1 MADLG
6 DIIARAATNAALA
19 QSEQL
24 TGIPFF
30 QQAQARQE
38 RESVRQDQLSAN
50 QSRLRA
56 ALNTGLVTAED
67 VDAAG
72 GREALAKDKA
82 FDKIFDGL
90 LESNRRRISQE
101 ESDEAQMLQAR
112 IGAAQ
117 AGVILTGGESREEI
131 LLRTA
136 NARQKEDERE
146 RQETLLTQRH
156 TAVSALLEDLRQN
169 PNPSD
174 QEIAAT
180 QEAVR
185 VFESQAAE
193 HGKLGES
200 LTTAL
205 RAGVQATVRGVDQNR
220 AVNQGVQG
228 VRTGSVA
235 ALANT
240 PPEHRDA
247 VRNNAE
253 VAEAMNARQRT
264 LTEIQ
269 KIGNLDQAVID
280 ELKNVEGMSE
290 LVSLMESIREVSE
303 GGAVTVDTLLNQ
315 KNGGVELLDRLAT
328 ADTSSLARNIE
339 QATVRGIQIPQKQT
353 ALKGQVKNTLGAL
366 PEGGPLANLVNE
378 WAGQQEVKLLFREDG
393 TPYAGVDPAAPT
405 FSTVVDGFLNDES
418 NSVQDRYRVANS
430 LGAGGAGTLATVED
444 KAKYANTANELFNQM
459 SRPEQISIEV
469 ETTGENIGQVTNR
482 LVKSLETRGKEFE
495 YGAQRQDAVE
505 AVTGLPP
512 ASELAKKRE
521 ALKEEAQDEL
531 TDSVR
536 QSLLQRNIK
545 ALDEEIV
552 RTRRLES
559 FVDDLTDAVVSVYTE
574 DDGQKVLNGI
584 LDKFGASTGLDGKT
598 LSGQQAFLD
607 AWDRADGFEQKRNAA
622 IAFLVTA
629 YDDDDIDVKGAA
641 GNFRQ
646 LLETAE
652 DGVEQNFPTTTE
664 FVRVS
669 GADPVRGRSMGP
681 SISERVVWDTK
692 GVRRQLSDSLMR
704 AGVPVDVPSKLD
716 REALSALIA
725 LNSFSR

>member
-56 ALNTGLVTAED
+56 AMNTGLVTAED

-72 GREALAKDKA
+72 GREALVKDKA
-82 FDKIFDGL
+82 FDNIFDGL

-117 AGVILTGGESREEI
+117 AGVILMGGESREEI

-136 NARQKEDERE
+136 NARQKEDERD
-146 RQETLLTQRH
+146 RQETLLTHRH
-156 TAVSALLEDLRQN
+156 KAVSALLEDLRQN

-180 QEAVR
+180 QEAIR

-205 RAGVQATVRGVDQNR
+205 RAGVQATVRGVEQNR

-235 ALANT
+235 ALADT

-253 VAEAMNARQRT
+253 VAGAMNSRQRT
-264 LTEIQ
+264 LTELQ
-269 KIGNLDQAVID
+269 KLGPLDQAVID
-280 ELKNVEGMSE
+280 ELKKVEGMSE
-290 LVSLMESIREVSE
+290 LVSLMDSIQETSE

-315 KNGGVELLDRLAT
+315 KGGVELLDRLAT
-328 ADTSSLARNIE
+328 ADTSSLAGNIE
-339 QATVRGIQIPQKQT
+339 RAKVRGTQLPQKQ
-353 ALKGQVKNTLGAL
+353 AAFEGQVKNTLDAL
-366 PEGGPLANLVNE
+366 PKDGPTAKLVNE
-378 WAGQQEVKLLFREDG
+378 WAGQQEVKMLFREDG
-393 TPYAGVDPAAPT
+393 TPYADFDPAAPT
-405 FSTVVDGFLNDES
+405 FSTVVDRFLNDES
-418 NSVQDRYRVANS
+418 ISVQERYTVANR
-430 LGAGGAGTLATVED
+430 LATGGAGTV
-444 KAKYANTANELFNQM
+444 AKVQDTGKYVTTANALFNQL
-459 SRPEQISIEV
+459 SRSEQINLDI
-469 ETTGENIGQVTNR
+469 ETTDENIGQVTDR
-482 LVKSLETRGKEFE
+482 LVKSLEKRGKGFE

-505 AVTGLPP
+505 AITGLPP
-512 ASELAKKRE
+512 LSKVVEKRE
-521 ALKEEAQDEL
+521 ALKKEAQDE
-531 TDSVR
+531 TDPVK
-536 QSLLQRNIK
+536 QGLLQRKLK
-545 ALDEEIV
+545 ALDEDVV
-552 RTRRLES
+552 RTQHLES
-559 FVDDLTDAVVSVYTE
+559 FFDDTTAAMVAVYTE
-574 DDGQKVLNGI
+574 EKGQAVLDGI
-584 LDKFGASTGLDGKT
+584 LGRLGVNTGLDAATVPGK
-598 LSGQQAFLD
+598 QDFLD
-607 AWDRADGFEQKRNAA
+607 AWDDAETYQEKREAVLFFMA
-622 IAFLVTA
+622 TSYKKEGV
-629 YDDDDIDVKGAA
+629 DVKTAA
-641 GNFRQ
+641 GNFMQ
-646 LLETAE
+646 MLETAE
-652 DGVEQNFPTTTE
+652 DSVEQNFPTTT
-664 FVRVS
+664 RYAG
-669 GADPVRGRSMGP
+669 GAL
-681 SISERVVWDTK
+681 ERTEADTK
-692 GVRRQLSDSLMR
+692 GVRRQLSTTLKR
-704 AGVPVDVPSKLD
+704 AGVGVEIPKKLD
-716 REALSALIA
+716 EEALSALIV
-725 LNSFSR
+725 LNSVNRG

>member
-72 GREALAKDKA
+72 GREALVKDKA
-82 FDKIFDGL
+82 FDNIFDGL

-180 QEAVR
+180 LEAVR

-193 HGKLGES
+193 HGKLGGS

-205 RAGVQATVRGVDQNR
+205 RAGVQAAVRGVEQNR
-220 AVNQGVQG
+220 AVDQAVQG
-228 VRTGSVA
+228 MRTGSVA

-240 PPEHRDA
+240 SPEHRA
-247 VRNNAE
+247 AARSNEE
-253 VAEAMNARQRT
+253 VAEAMNTRQRT
-264 LTEIQ
+264 LTEIG
-269 KIGNLDQAVID
+269 KLRGLDSAVID
-280 ELKNVEGMSE
+280 ELRKVEGMPE
-290 LVSLMESIREVSE
+290 LIGLLDSIDGASK
-303 GGAVTVDTLLNQ
+303 GGAVTVDTLLNTD
-315 KNGGVELLDRLAT
+315 GGVELLDRLAT

-339 QATVRGIQIPQKQT
+339 QATVRGIQIPQQQA
-353 ALKGQVKNTLGAL
+353 ALKGQIEATLTTV
-366 PEGGPLANLVNE
+366 PEDGPLAKLVKE
-378 WAGQQEVKLLFREDG
+378 WAGQQEIKMLYKEDG
-393 TPYAGVDPAAPT
+393 TPYAGADPAAPT

-418 NSVQDRYRVANS
+418 NSVQDRYLVANR

-469 ETTGENIGQVTNR
+469 ETTGENIGQVKNR
-482 LVKSLETRGKEFE
+482 LVESLKKREGEFE

>member
-56 ALNTGLVTAED
+56 AMNTGLVTAED

-72 GREALAKDKA
+72 GREALVKDTA
-82 FDKIFDGL
+82 FDNIFDGL

-180 QEAVR
+180 LEAVR

-193 HGKLGES
+193 HGKLGGS

-205 RAGVQATVRGVDQNR
+205 RAGVQAAVRGVEQNR
-220 AVNQGVQG
+220 AVDQAVQG
-228 VRTGSVA
+228 MRTGSVA

-240 PPEHRDA
+240 SPEHRA
-247 VRNNAE
+247 AARSNEE
-253 VAEAMNARQRT
+253 VAEAMNTRQRT
-264 LTEIQ
+264 LTEIG
-269 KIGNLDQAVID
+269 KLRGLDSAVID
-280 ELKNVEGMSE
+280 ELRKVEGMPE
-290 LVSLMESIREVSE
+290 LIGLLDSIDGASK
-303 GGAVTVDTLLNQ
+303 GGAVTVDTLLNTD
-315 KNGGVELLDRLAT
+315 GGVELLDRLAT

-339 QATVRGIQIPQKQT
+339 QATVRGIQIPQQQA
-353 ALKGQVKNTLGAL
+353 ALKGQIEATLTTV
-366 PEGGPLANLVNE
+366 PEDGPLAKLVKE
-378 WAGQQEVKLLFREDG
+378 WAGQQEIKMLYKEDG
-393 TPYAGVDPAAPT
+393 TPYAGADPAAPT

-418 NSVQDRYRVANS
+418 NSVQDRYLVANR

-469 ETTGENIGQVTNR
+469 ETTGENIGQVKNR
-482 LVKSLETRGKEFE
+482 LVESLKKREGEFE